1 MPEEVS
7 INLGEQNKGPPK
19 KSCFDGVCP
28 PNPMLLIDEILK
40 NAPMLLGVM
49 LTYMKM
55 DQFQRPLANTAEQMI
70 EGLVPQIEK
79 NATTI
84 TKVVSSFA
92 RARQN
97 ANKGL
102 PKGDLDFTTD
112 DKIHLMKLLIK
123 EDNYLDSYETVIDFL
138 KSKRPGF
145 VKALYKSLLANQ
157 DGSEPILSHS
167 ESKKGKH
174 RISTNDSARPTDDD
188 DKAKPPP
195 PSDEEMDKHIGAIAQ
210 AATISKEGLKGQ
222 GMIKSKK
229 LVEEVS
235 GEGKL
240 NRKLTKL
247 EKQKS
252 QLEQEKESNE
262 SKLKN
267 LKTEQDNMEKEL
279 KKSKK
284 QPRIDELTKQIDEH
298 KKEMETIQKN
308 NEEIIDKI
316 AILNKTEGELKQK
329 KEDKMEQSVIAT
341 QQQQENID
349 KIKEK
354 QQGDIGEGKE
364 VLDTIIDKQT
374 NKQI

>member
-1 MPEEVS
+1 
-7 INLGEQNKGPPK
+7 KGPPK

-28 PNPMLLIDEILK
+28 PNPMLLLDEVVK
-40 NAPMLLGVM
+40 NAPMLLGAM

-55 DQFQRPLANTAEQMI
+55 DQFQRPLVNTAEQML
-70 EGLVPQIEK
+70 EGMVPQVEK
-79 NATTI
+79 NATAVAG
-84 TKVVSSFA
+84 VVNSLA
-92 RARQN
+92 KARQN
-97 ANKGL
+97 VNKNM
-102 PKGDLDFTTD
+102 PKLDFTNE
-112 DKIHLMKLLIK
+112 DKIHLMKLLIE

-145 VKALYKSLLANQ
+145 IKALYKSLLANQ
-157 DGSEPILSHS
+157 DPSDPILAHS
-167 ESKKGKH
+167 DSVKGKK
-174 RISTNDSARPTDDD
+174 RVISNKSAAPPTDDN
-188 DKAKPPP
+188 KAKPPP
-195 PSDEEMDKHIGAIAQ
+195 PSDEEMDKHIGAITQ

-222 GMIKSKK
+222 GMFKSKK

-267 LKTEQDNMEKEL
+267 LKTEQGNMEKEL

-329 KEDKMEQSVIAT
+329 KEDKVEQSQLAT
-341 QQQQENID
+341 QQQEENIE
-349 KIKEK
+349 KIKVK
-354 QQGDIGEGKE
+354 QQEDIGDGKE

-374 NKQI
+374 NNPNLK